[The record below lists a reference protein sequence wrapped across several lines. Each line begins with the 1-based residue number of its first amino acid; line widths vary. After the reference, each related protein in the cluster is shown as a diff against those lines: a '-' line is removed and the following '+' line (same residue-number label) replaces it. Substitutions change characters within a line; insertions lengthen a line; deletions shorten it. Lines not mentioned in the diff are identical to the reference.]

1 MRIFSNSATP
11 SYTGIKFE
19 PIWKLGL
26 NTISKRERY
35 NTLVASEQIKNR

>member
-26 NTISKRERY
+26 SKRERY